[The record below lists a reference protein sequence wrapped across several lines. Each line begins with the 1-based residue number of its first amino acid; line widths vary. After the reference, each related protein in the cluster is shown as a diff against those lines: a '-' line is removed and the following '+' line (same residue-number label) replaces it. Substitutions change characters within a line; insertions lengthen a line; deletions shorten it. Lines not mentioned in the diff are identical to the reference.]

1 MNRKAITI
9 IALLIAT
16 VASVARSATNETPE
30 QAYAALVAA
39 SAKGDWGAV
48 YDRLDTPSREQI
60 DMELKRMAAIAAR
73 FARGNAELKNLV
85 NLSGRE
91 LFIRKSTSEAAEN
104 PPVRTDGYNI
114 INSEVK
120 GDRAALTIV
129 VLDALAQATNTHD
142 AATAG
147 HADVTNSHAKA
158 TTAGRSRARHQHHH
172 ACPGCAHHLR
182 EERGKE
188 ITNAFTMVK
197 ENGEWKVHT
206 LK

>member
-1 MNRKAITI
+1 MNRKAITFLV
-9 IALLIAT
+9 LLVAT
-16 VASVARSATNETPE
+16 AASIARSATNETPE

-60 DMELKRMAAIAAR
+60 DMDLKRMAAIAAR
-73 FARGNAELKNLV
+73 FAKGNEELKNLV

-104 PPVRTDGYNI
+104 PPVRTDGYDL

-120 GDRAALTIV
+120 GDHATLTLV
-129 VLDALAQATNTHD
+129 VLDEVAQATNAH
-142 AATAG
+142 AAADAG
-147 HADVTNSHAKA
+147 HAHVTNSHAKA
-158 TTAGRSRARHQHHH
+158 TTLGRSRARHQHHH

-182 EERGKE
+182 EEQGKE
-188 ITNAFTMVK
+188 ITNTFTMVK
-197 ENGEWKVHT
+197 ENGEWKVHA